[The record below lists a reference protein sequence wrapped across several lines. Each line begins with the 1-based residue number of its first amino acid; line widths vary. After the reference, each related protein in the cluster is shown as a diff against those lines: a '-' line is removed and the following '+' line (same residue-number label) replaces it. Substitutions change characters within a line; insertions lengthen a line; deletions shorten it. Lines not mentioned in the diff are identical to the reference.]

1 MSKKASQI
9 WYHFFSCKPKL
20 RPAAT
25 PFAPG
30 ILPTPLPL
38 PRPGILPDPPLSHRL
53 VPYPPRVATTRPALA
68 VNHAALLSF
77 LHLQATYVHD
87 LTDLFLRASLLP

>member
-77 LHLQATYVHD
+77 LHLQATYVHH